1 MQQPQPPQQRDALV
15 HVDDPDHV
23 LPDTGRYTCL
33 LRYISPAYL
42 PESGRLLVRIR
53 TDIGANGAMPTQL
66 RDVLECWLWTP
77 DNRKWR
83 APELS
88 DIAHVVCHSNI
99 MQEAPGGESVFTHL
113 LGLIN
118 CRDYYFLTVH
128 RLYALDAGDAALA
141 ASTTCAEQAVAHD
154 DENVAAWW
162 ALRKCERQRR
172 AARRRRIDC
181 QGTLRKA
188 HDLDE
193 PIGSVVSVYMND
205 PKWAQLMSA
214 PTLADPYMATCAA
227 KLWREFTISTAS
239 SCVFSCTPPD
249 TRSHRLPAVPLH
261 ARRRVGVV
269 LPLYDAQQRTV
280 CWMAERE
287 RAFECNDDA
296 CAFAVPHDATA
307 YMWSAR
313 HANVDLVHG
322 VDTPLVLRWDML
334 PDHLR
339 RGLASPSVWCLAPAA
354 LFDQPTSEA
363 PPAAT
368 ATYGVTDNFT
378 SMAWLPPSALTPVD
392 QFLFLATREQL
403 WRARHATVAVR
414 VQGGVLCDRTGTGK
428 TVSTLALICERQ
440 LRDGVHVRAQ
450 LRARS
455 LLGGAYGSVP
465 FHRLPARNDV
475 ARTRSHYYTPCTLVV
490 CPKQLCEQW
499 RTEVA
504 KVCGGGG
511 GAASS
516 SGLRVAVVGSTA
528 DAAALSVHTVLHE
541 YDVIVMNLRVF
552 QQQSYRDVNVC
563 VPDAVMQRLGWS
575 DATFGP
581 EMMACQQVSFT
592 VMSASG
598 GGGVE
603 PNRRFV
609 LRNSYADDDT
619 LLQRAVRLNQQATA
633 AAPDLAPVGSF
644 FVGGFHAALFHF
656 ERVVVDEM
664 HELDGQRYV
673 ERGLGQVRR
682 DVTWGLTATP
692 SFHAAETFGGGE
704 NAVQRGGGFAPA
716 ALGSGYGA
724 MLALDADAQAALARS
739 VWNRWL
745 FTQHVTRRSGS
756 EALPVL
762 VEHRVDVRMTAQEMA
777 IYLSLEQQRRRHRQ
791 RMQRIL
797 AVPLPRDDGATAN
810 PYVRYGVHCLH
821 MLVQFCAHHELGNA
835 AWQRRHLSR
844 RIRAEQH
851 MLNEDEDDGHDSGT
865 ELDAAYDSVLAES
878 DDNEHAHDDER
889 VWQTSVHIDEMGEQ
903 LQSRRRERLATVRA
917 ELEACRAQKR
927 HKNEVTTAALQREQ
941 QQLEAELSYY
951 DTTLRLLSN
960 ADDVD
965 CPVCLRVVPPDA
977 TAVTV
982 CGHVFCR
989 PCLREWM
996 TSSSETFYTTEPA
1009 FRDTDTLH
1017 YKCPQC
1023 RRVLDLRTDLKVI
1036 DRTHVASADTQRGET
1051 TVEQQHDGDERP
1063 TSSYGSKI
1071 DELLRL
1077 LQQIEQQRQA
1087 GDVRRNTNKVIV
1099 FAQFDH
1105 LLQLIGDALRDGGVP
1120 AVSITGSQRTCAT
1133 SIERFRRD
1141 PSVRVMLLS
1150 CQRRGGRETISGLNL
1165 CEAQHLI
1172 FVHPLLGSDEF
1183 CHARAEQARGRIRR
1197 YGQRHTCHVW
1207 HLVAK
1212 GTVEEQLYERNERYT
1227 RERSARD
1234 GPLVGGGGGGAR
1246 A

>member
-1 MQQPQPPQQRDALV
+1 MQQPRQRRDALV
-15 HVDDPDHV
+15 HVDDPDQL
-23 LPDTGRYTCL
+23 LPDTDLYTCL

-42 PESGRLLVRIR
+42 PESGRLLVRLR
-53 TDIGANGAMPTQL
+53 NDIANGGAPTQL

-99 MQEAPGGESVFTHL
+99 MQEAAGGESVFTHL

-118 CRDYYFLTVH
+118 CRDYYFMTVH

-141 ASTTCAEQAVAHD
+141 ASSTCAEQCVAND

-162 ALRKCERQRR
+162 ALRKCERQSR

-181 QGTLRKA
+181 QGTLRPA
-188 HDLDE
+188 HNLDE

-280 CWMAERE
+280 SWMAERE
-287 RAFECNDDA
+287 RAFECNDDG

-307 YMWSAR
+307 YMWSCR

-322 VDTPLVLRWDML
+322 IDTPLIMRWDVL

-339 RGLASPSVWCLAPAA
+339 RGLASASVWCQPPASMFESEVPAA
-354 LFDQPTSEA
+354 ATPT
-363 PPAAT
+363 AT
-368 ATYGVTDNFT
+368 LPTYGVTHNFT
-378 SMAWLPPSALTPVD
+378 SLSWLPPSVLTPVD
-392 QFLFLATREQL
+392 QFLFLASREQL

-440 LRDGVHVRAQ
+440 LRDGVHARAQ

-455 LLGGAYGSVP
+455 LLGGAYGTVP
-465 FHRLPARNDV
+465 FYRLPARPDM
-475 ARTRSHYYTPCTLVV
+475 ARTRTHYYTPCTLVV

-511 GAASS
+511 SS
-516 SGLRVAVVGSTA
+516 MVSGLRVAVVGSTA

-541 YDVIVMNLRVF
+541 CDVIVMNLRVF
-552 QQQSYRDVNVC
+552 QQQSYRDVAVC
-563 VPDAVMQRLGWS
+563 VPDTVMQRLGWS
-575 DATFGP
+575 DATFGAD
-581 EMMACQQVSFT
+581 MMACQQVSFT
-592 VMSASG
+592 VLSASSG
-598 GGGVE
+598 SGTAE
-603 PNRRFV
+603 THRRFV
-609 LRNSYADDDT
+609 LRNSYADEDT

-633 AAPDLAPVGSF
+633 AAPDVAPVGSF

-656 ERVVVDEM
+656 ERVIVDEM

-704 NAVQRGGGFAPA
+704 NAVQRGGGFASA

-756 EALPVL
+756 EALPLL

-791 RMQRIL
+791 RMQRLL
-797 AVPLPRDDGATAN
+797 AVPLPRDDGGTIN

-844 RIRAEQH
+844 HIRAEQH
-851 MLNEDEDDGHDSGT
+851 MLDEDDDDDDAHGTDLDS
-865 ELDAAYDSVLAES
+865 LLMES
-878 DDNEHAHDDER
+878 DNDNEHAHDDER

-903 LQSRRRERLATVRA
+903 LQSRRRERLTTVRA
-917 ELEACRAQKR
+917 ELEAYRAQKR
-927 HKNEVTTAALQREQ
+927 HKNEAAAAALQREQ

-960 ADDVD
+960 TDDVD

-1017 YKCPQC
+1017 YKCPHC

-1036 DRTHVASADTQRGET
+1036 DRTHVADVGTHCSASGGAAATTTTQN
-1051 TVEQQHDGDERP
+1051 DGHDERP

-1077 LQQIEQQRQA
+1077 LQQIEQQQQPSA
-1087 GDVRRNTNKVIV
+1087 DERRSNSNKVVV

-1105 LLQLIGDALRDGGVP
+1105 LLQLIGEALRDGGVP
-1120 AVSITGSQRTCAT
+1120 SVSITGSQRTCAT

-1234 GPLVGGGGGGAR
+1234 GPVGGNR
-1246 A
+1246 V